1 MSFPENFLWGA
12 ATAASQFEGAW
23 NEDGKG
29 VSVIDVMTAGTNMKS
44 RVITRKIDKNIY
56 YPSHQAVD
64 FYHHYKEDI
73 ALLAGMGIKIFRM
86 SIAWTRIYPTGFE
99 EKPNEQGLQFYDNV
113 FDELHKYG
121 IEPLVTI
128 SHFYQPLYLTETCL
142 L

>member
-44 RVITRKIDKNIY
+44 RVITRKIDKDIY

-64 FYHHYKEDI
+64 FYHHYKEDSS
-73 ALLAGMGIKIFRM
+73 LLKSQILTTHQPHAVKEKAEVHHSV
-86 SIAWTRIYPTGFE
+86 SIVGPQRKKCPAYE
-99 EKPNEQGLQFYDNV
+99 N
-113 FDELHKYG
+113 
-121 IEPLVTI
+121 
-128 SHFYQPLYLTETCL
+128 
-142 L
+142 